1 MPIKVYQDHFTPELN
16 ETRRGPG
23 STADFVYYITG
34 TTSWSAAR
42 AALLAEVSQQFEGTI
57 LKKIR
62 LVQIGIELFEATLNY
77 SDAITSQPR
86 WSFDTTGNT
95 ARVTHGFTEFRF
107 GPAGPNDP
115 DVPTMDGALQVIDG
129 KVEGTEIV
137 IPGLKFQIT
146 RAIPKWFMTDAYVDT
161 IESLTG
167 SVNQD
172 IYANR
177 AAQALLFLGATG
189 SQAGKGNPEITYY
202 FVAGKHA
209 TLQIGQIP
217 NIAKKAHQFLWVDWA
232 DVDIETARRL
242 AKLARGVYTDD
253 VYPIR
258 DWEPLTPPP
267 EETEEE

>member
-1 MPIKVYQDHFTPELN
+1 MPIKVYQDHFSPELN
-16 ETRRGPG
+16 ETRRGTG
-23 STADFVYYITG
+23 STADFTYYITG
-34 TTSWSAAR
+34 TRIWSEAR
-42 AALLAEVSQQFEGTI
+42 AALLAEISLEFDATI

-62 LVQIGIELFEATLNY
+62 LVQIGYELFEATLNY
-77 SDAITSQPR
+77 TDAITSQAR

-95 ARVTHGFTEFRF
+95 ARVTHGYSEFRF
-107 GPAGPNDP
+107 GPGGPDDP
-115 DVPTMDGALQVIDG
+115 NVPPMDGALQVIDG

-146 RAIPKWFMTDAYVDT
+146 QAVPKWFMNDAYVDV

-167 SVNQD
+167 TVNLAT
-172 IYANR
+172 YANR
-177 AAQALLFLGATG
+177 AAQTLLFLGATG
-189 SQAGKGNPEITYY
+189 SQAGKGNPELTYY

-209 TLQIGQIP
+209 TLQIGQIE
-217 NIAKKAHQFLWVDWA
+217 NIEKKAHQFLWVDWA
-232 DVDIETARRL
+232 DVDVETARRL

-267 EETEEE
+267 EDAEEE

>member
-1 MPIKVYQDHFTPELN
+1 MTIKVHQDHFSPELN
-16 ETRRGPG
+16 ETRRGLG
-23 STADFVYYITG
+23 STADLTYFITG
-34 TTSWSAAR
+34 TSSWSAAR
-42 AALLAEVSQQFEGTI
+42 AALLAEVSDTFDSTI

-62 LVQIGIELFEATLNY
+62 LVQIGLELFEASLNY

-95 ARVTHGFTEFRF
+95 ARVTHGFSEFRF
-107 GPAGPNDP
+107 GPGGADDANIPS
-115 DVPTMDGALQVIDG
+115 MDGALQVIDG

-146 RAIPKWFMTDAYVDT
+146 RAVPKWFMNDAYVDV

-167 SVNQD
+167 SVNQAS
-172 IYANR
+172 YANR
-177 AAQALLFLGATG
+177 AAQSLLFLGATG
-189 SQAGKGNPEITYY
+189 SQSSKGNPEVTYY

-209 TLQIGQIP
+209 TLQIGQISG
-217 NIAKKAHQFLWVDWA
+217 ITKKAHQFLWVDWA
-232 DVDIETARRL
+232 DVDIETAKRL
-242 AKLARGVYTDD
+242 AKLARGVYTND

-267 EETEEE
+267 EDAEEE